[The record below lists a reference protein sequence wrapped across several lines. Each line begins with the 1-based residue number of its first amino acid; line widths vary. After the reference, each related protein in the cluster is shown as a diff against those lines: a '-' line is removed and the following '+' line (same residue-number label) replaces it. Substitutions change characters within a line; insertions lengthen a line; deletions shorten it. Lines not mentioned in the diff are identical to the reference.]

1 MLKKAVELCGER
13 TFDDL
18 GLRLGTSAG
27 TGNLEDSEVLVESD
41 QRLAADRAAVASV
54 MVLSL
59 SRRRGWTYLEMQR
72 RPWLRRHRV

>member
-1 MLKKAVELCGER
+1 MLKKEAELCRET

-18 GLRLGTSAG
+18 GLGTSAG
-27 TGNLEDSEVLVESD
+27 TGILENALVESG
-41 QRLAADRAAVASV
+41 QRVAADGAAVALV

-59 SRRRGWTYLEMQR
+59 SRRRGCTYLEMQR